1 MRINLISG
9 LVKPGD
15 QALHSIFAIL
25 KFSAFFIL
33 IPTSYA
39 CIHLA
44 VINRKGDHAEWTGEL
59 TCTHVM
65 SAVVEEMKKRQV
77 GYITII
83 LFSVLCVDVLGSRA
97 ETRGGV
103 TFSPPNEF
111 RGSPPPPEI
120 FRQ

>member
-15 QALHSIFAIL
+15 QPLHSIFAIL

-39 CIHLA
+39 CIHLDLA

-103 TFSPPNEF
+103 TFSPPNGF
-111 RGSPPPPEI
+111 RGSPPP
-120 FRQ
+120 